1 MAQTHG
7 QELKAAREKRG
18 LSLLDASHVTKIPV
32 RHLHYLESD
41 DFAGF
46 GSLTYARAFL
56 RQYSAFLY
64 VPADEILNDLPG
76 GALGGPRNYR
86 YLTENHGT
94 WVAPRGASMGR
105 LSDASAKRHTRKSP
119 VPAGLCIF
127 FLVLV
132 GTGIWGKYVAE
143 EHTSESQQVIEFKE
157 FPPISPVTETILPS
171 PMVMQANPAATMNAN
186 AQAIRTP
193 VPTVTVLKAIP
204 IVLEKIEKLNVNP
217 AGKAELVE

>member
-1 MAQTHG
+1 MAQPLG
-7 QELKAAREKRG
+7 QKLKAAREKRG

-32 RHLHYLESD
+32 RHLHYLETD

-56 RQYSAFLY
+56 RQYSAFLN
-64 VPADEILNDLPG
+64 VPADEILDDLAG
-76 GALGGPRNYR
+76 GALGGPRDDR

-105 LSDASAKRHTRKSP
+105 LSDAPAKRHTRKSP

-143 EHTSESQQVIEFKE
+143 NSISESQQVIEVKE
-157 FPPISPVTETILPS
+157 FSPILPK
-171 PMVMQANPAATMNAN
+171 PMVMQENQATTLTAN

-193 VPTVTVLKAIP
+193 VLPATVLKAVP
-204 IVLEKIEKLNVNP
+204 IVLKKIEKLNVNP
-217 AGKAELVE
+217 AGKVELVE